1 MREFEC
7 TQNWLKDVISFIIER
22 SFLLLGNKC
31 EYDWKR
37 EMSYIEAKDFAD
49 EHGIELFEVSA
60 KDGTNL
66 ELALMSFACG
76 NL

>member
-1 MREFEC
+1 
-7 TQNWLKDVISFIIER
+7 
-22 SFLLLGNKC
+22 
-31 EYDWKR
+31 
-37 EMSYIEAKDFAD
+37 MSYIEAKDFAD

>member
-1 MREFEC
+1 MYPK
-7 TQNWLKDVISFIIER
+7 LAER
-22 SFLLLGNKC
+22 CHNFYNRKKFSLAGNKC

-37 EMSYIEAKDFAD
+37 EVSYIEAKDFAD

-60 KDGTNL
+60 KDGINL